1 MTERSINNLYTLRKS
16 ERTCSKIAIDNLFKG
31 GHSRSFSAFPIRV
44 VYLVSD
50 TPQQE
55 QCQIMV
61 SVPKKCFKRAVKRN
75 RVKRQ
80 IREAYRLNKAIVTE
94 QMKKHE
100 GKYLTMAF
108 IWLDAELHDTDEI
121 KSKMINLLGRI
132 SERLWKLSSI
142 GAHA

>member
-16 ERTCSKIAIDNLFKG
+16 ERTCSKIAIDNLFKD
-31 GHSRSFSAFPIRV
+31 GHSRSLSAFPIRV

-50 TPQQE
+50 TTQQE

-132 SERLWKLSSI
+132 SERL
-142 GAHA
+142 

>member
-31 GHSRSFSAFPIRV
+31 GHSRSLSAFPIRV

-108 IWLDAELHDTDEI
+108 IWLDAELHHTDEI

-132 SERLWKLSSI
+132 SERL
-142 GAHA
+142 

>member
-31 GHSRSFSAFPIRV
+31 GHSRSLSAFPIRV

-50 TPQQE
+50 TTQQE
-55 QCQIMV
+55 QCLIMV

-80 IREAYRLNKAIVTE
+80 IREVYRLNKAIVTE

-108 IWLDAELHDTDEI
+108 IWLDAELNDTDEI

-132 SERLWKLSSI
+132 SERL
-142 GAHA
+142 

>member
-31 GHSRSFSAFPIRV
+31 GHSRSLSAFPIRV

-75 RVKRQ
+75 RVKRL

-94 QMKKHE
+94 QMKKPE

-132 SERLWKLSSI
+132 SERL
-142 GAHA
+142 

>member
-31 GHSRSFSAFPIRV
+31 GHSRSLSAFPIRV

-100 GKYLTMAF
+100 GKYLAMAF

-132 SERLWKLSSI
+132 SERL
-142 GAHA
+142 

>member
-31 GHSRSFSAFPIRV
+31 GHSRSLSAFPIRV

-108 IWLDAELHDTDEI
+108 IWLDAELRDTDEI

-132 SERLWKLSSI
+132 SERL
-142 GAHA
+142 

>member
-31 GHSRSFSAFPIRV
+31 GHSRSLSAFPIRV

-50 TPQQE
+50 TPQKE

-100 GKYLTMAF
+100 SEYLTMAF

-132 SERLWKLSSI
+132 SERL
-142 GAHA
+142 

>member
-31 GHSRSFSAFPIRV
+31 GHSRSLSAFPIRV

-108 IWLDAELHDTDEI
+108 I
-121 KSKMINLLGRI
+121 
-132 SERLWKLSSI
+132 
-142 GAHA
+142 

>member
-31 GHSRSFSAFPIRV
+31 GHSRSLSAFPIRV

-100 GKYLTMAF
+100 GKYLAMAF

-121 KSKMINLLGRI
+121 KAKMINLLGRI
-132 SERLWKLSSI
+132 SERL
-142 GAHA
+142 

>member
-1 MTERSINNLYTLRKS
+1 
-16 ERTCSKIAIDNLFKG
+16 
-31 GHSRSFSAFPIRV
+31 
-44 VYLVSD
+44 
-50 TPQQE
+50 
-55 QCQIMV
+55 MV

-100 GKYLTMAF
+100 SKYLTMAF

-121 KSKMINLLGRI
+121 KTKMINLLGRI
-132 SERLWKLSSI
+132 SERL
-142 GAHA
+142 

>member
-31 GHSRSFSAFPIRV
+31 GHSRSLSAFPIRV

-100 GKYLTMAF
+100 GKCLTMAF

-121 KSKMINLLGRI
+121 KTKMINLLGRI
-132 SERLWKLSSI
+132 SERL
-142 GAHA
+142 

>member
-31 GHSRSFSAFPIRV
+31 GHSRSLSAFPIRV

-100 GKYLTMAF
+100 SKYLTMAF
-108 IWLDAELHDTDEI
+108 IWLDTELHDTDEI

-132 SERLWKLSSI
+132 SERL
-142 GAHA
+142 